1 MPITKTV
8 ALIGKDTWT
17 HFCKPNRVSVVAG
30 LFVSHRVLSSV
41 FFPQFV
47 SMRKVFAILLSV
59 SFLFVTT
66 ALTQNISAHLHHD
79 GHDQQTHE
87 QTWCSWSCQA
97 GQGIDILTVFVENL
111 SQILTI
117 LDLSYPTLSVFD
129 FTHVPT
135 SRGPPF
141 LLS

>member
-1 MPITKTV
+1 MCRQFSGNPIVSEMNKGPNLLKLLVMSTIPISRTIHQ
-8 ALIGKDTWT
+8 LIGIGRIVC
-17 HFCKPNRVSVVAG
+17 FVSV
-30 LFVSHRVLSSV
+30 S
-41 FFPQFV
+41 
-47 SMRKVFAILLSV
+47 
-59 SFLFVTT
+59 TT
-66 ALTQNISAHLHHD
+66 LTQNLSAHLHPG

-97 GQGIDILTVFVENL
+97 GQGIDALTVFIENL

-129 FTHVPT
+129 FAHVPT

>member
-1 MPITKTV
+1 MLHPLAKMCRQLSGNRIASEMNKDSNLLKVLVMSTIPISRTSHQ
-8 ALIGKDTWT
+8 LIGICLIVC
-17 HFCKPNRVSVVAG
+17 F
-30 LFVSHRVLSSV
+30 LFVS
-41 FFPQFV
+41 
-47 SMRKVFAILLSV
+47 
-59 SFLFVTT
+59 TT
-66 ALTQNISAHLHHD
+66 LTQNLSAHLHHG

-129 FTHVPT
+129 FAHVPT